1 VNGLA
6 NGTIPKQETVF
17 RLGEWVM
24 ILTARAWLIAAAVTA
39 LAGLHAQLC
48 RADETPPTDAATE
61 SLPAPTAVA
70 PPAPPA
76 YVLPPPSWP
85 TYTFPERDP
94 LLDRPNAAQ
103 PGWYFNLE
111 PNFVLVHLRNQLGSF
126 VQNQITGSADF
137 IRFPGNPIAP
147 TISPRFEIGYLFPN
161 NWGGI
166 QLGYRFLTSQGSD
179 QALTHPLDSTQ
190 GSGPQQ
196 GILNLNMVD
205 LTYVSRS
212 FSFGPYWNLRWGAG
226 FRLMSL
232 YFNSGVQFTNP
243 GSTLGSVLAQNV
255 SNNVT
260 GFGVWAF
267 GDLER
272 NLPIPGLAL
281 FARVEGT
288 DLHSQIRQGFSET
301 VVGPNGAPLTFAA
314 RYDFGVGVPILRE
327 VVGASYTVPR
337 WNYSRFMAGI
347 EYESYFQIG
356 RDNLTIGIPESRG
369 QLDLYGLFFRAE
381 FHF

>member
-1 VNGLA
+1 
-6 NGTIPKQETVF
+6 
-17 RLGEWVM
+17 M

-39 LAGLHAQLC
+39 LAVLHAQPG
-48 RADETPPTDAATE
+48 RANDTPPADSAAE
-61 SLPAPTAVA
+61 ALPPPTALA
-70 PPAPPA
+70 PQQQPA
-76 YVLPPPSWP
+76 YVLPPPVWP

-103 PGWYFNLE
+103 PGWYTNLE
-111 PNFVLVHLRNQLGSF
+111 PNLVLVHLRNQLAAP
-126 VQNQITGSADF
+126 VQNTITGTSDF
-137 IRFPGNPIAP
+137 IRFPGNPISP

-179 QALTHPLDSTQ
+179 QTLTGPEDSVQ
-190 GSGPQQ
+190 GLAQQQ
-196 GILNLNMVD
+196 GILNFNMVD
-205 LTYVSRS
+205 LTYVSRNYS
-212 FSFGPYWNLRWGAG
+212 LGPYWDLRWGAG
-226 FRLMSL
+226 FRMMSL
-232 YFNSGVQFTNP
+232 YFNSGLQFLNP
-243 GSTLGSVLAQNV
+243 GSTVGSVLAQNV
-255 SNNVT
+255 SNSVT

-267 GDLER
+267 LDLER
-272 NLPIPGLAL
+272 NLPVPGLAF
-281 FARVEGT
+281 FARLEAT
-288 DLHSQIRQGFSET
+288 DLQSQIRQGFSET
-301 VVGPNGAPLTFAA
+301 VVGPSGAPLAFQA
-314 RYDFGVGVPILRE
+314 RYDFSVGVPILRG

-381 FHF
+381 FNF